1 MSHPANVDPH
11 PEFGETATAH
21 DTPVLDSHLH
31 HVESGSGDPVVF
43 IHGNPTSSFLWRHVF
58 RRLEGHGRLLAVDL
72 LGFGDSGKPAL
83 EYSLTDQQH
92 HLDAWFDA
100 LDLRNVTL
108 VLQDY
113 GAAHGLHWAA
123 RHPDRVAAVLLAEP
137 VLRPIESSHLPDQF
151 LDVRALIRTRG
162 AGEEFVLERNA
173 FLTEL
178 FPGFFL
184 NPLSAETIAEYQRPF
199 PTPESRR
206 PVLQGPRNLPV
217 DGDPASTV
225 EFLDSF
231 VDWLRTSDV
240 PKTLLQFEPGFLLS
254 PTIVAWARE
263 TIRNLESTHAGRG
276 IHYVQEEQPAAI
288 AEAVVAL
295 RHRAVRVGPPVRG

>member
-1 MSHPANVDPH
+1 MSHPTTVGPH
-11 PEFGETATAH
+11 AEFGATATAH

-31 HVESGSGDPVVF
+31 HVESGSGDPVVL

-58 RRLEGHGRLLAVDL
+58 RGLEGRGRLLAVDL

-83 EYSLTDQQH
+83 EYSLADQQR
-92 HLDAWFDA
+92 HLDAWFAA

-137 VLRPIESSHLPDQF
+137 VLRPIESSHLPQQF
-151 LDVRALIRTRG
+151 LDVRSLIRTPG
-162 AGEEFVLERNA
+162 EGEEFVLEQNR

-206 PVLQGPRNLPV
+206 PALQGPRNLPV

-240 PKTLLQFEPGFLLS
+240 PKTLLTFEPGFLLS
-254 PTIVAWARE
+254 PAIVEWARE
-263 TIRNLESTHAGRG
+263 TIRNLEIAHAGPG
-276 IHYVQEEQPAAI
+276 IHYVQEEQPEAI
-288 AEAVVAL
+288 AAAVGAL
-295 RHRAVRVGPPVRG
+295 LDRVRRA